1 MRKASN
7 KEHFW
12 VFSLNQANKILNR
25 ELVSMGGRK
34 ATTVDAA
41 EVFRIPLLK
50 SATRI
55 ILVHNHPG
63 GTVTPSQAD
72 TDLTNRLQKVGDL
85 LEVQVDDHIIVTK
98 RAFLSFTENGIMKDL
113 AWSTKYALSFVYE
126 KKIRKEMAD
135 LKKKIDLERGR
146 GVQEGLKEGT
156 KRGKKEGKAALAEL
170 LLKYGGTKNFK
181 QYFNHNE
188 GAIFELINASTY
200 SDEAFFYIWDQSGI
214 PLEELSNKLTSDT
227 KQRIMSGLQ
236 QMRQQSMEQGIQ
248 QGMERGMEKGIQHEK
263 QEVVRTLTRF
273 AEKGKIS
280 QETMQDILKEI

>member
-1 MRKASN
+1 MEIKLPSDDIKIHDPDDIHVIIRKIFYDKKEKVDLN

-12 VFSLNQANKILNR
+12 VFALNQGNKILNI

-63 GTVTPSQAD
+63 GTVTPSDAD
-72 TDLTNRLQKVGDL
+72 IDLTNRLQKVGDL
-85 LEVQVDDHIIVTK
+85 LEVHVDDHIIVTK
-98 RAFLSFTENGIMKDL
+98 RAFFSFAANGIMKDL

-156 KRGKKEGKAALAEL
+156 KRGKKEGIQKGREEG
-170 LLKYGGTKNFK
+170 LKEGKMAMAK
-181 QYFNHNE
+181 QMLRNN
-188 GAIFELINASTY
+188 IDSSI
-200 SDEAFFYIWDQSGI
+200 I
-214 PLEELSNKLTSDT
+214 
-227 KQRIMSGLQ
+227 
-236 QMRQQSMEQGIQ
+236 
-248 QGMERGMEKGIQHEK
+248 
-263 QEVVRTLTRF
+263 QEVTGLSAQWLGRLRR
-273 AEKGKIS
+273 
-280 QETMQDILKEI
+280 EIED